1 MPTRQQTHIDKA
13 LTQISVGYFQDA
25 SIYIADKVFPTIPVM
40 KQSDRYFMYKKEDWF
55 RDDAEERG
63 LGDESAGGDYEID
76 NTPTYFCRKYAYHK
90 DVFEED
96 RVNSDDPLTPDSDAV
111 DFITDKLLLR
121 RECQWASTYFKTGV
135 WSTDW
140 VGAAADNASAKQM
153 KYWSDSTSDPIG
165 DIKKRCTDIQETT
178 GKRPN
183 TLVIGQRVFDALSE
197 HPDVLDRIK
206 YTETGV
212 VTTSLLAS
220 LFNVERVLIAGAIK
234 NTAEKGQT
242 ASMEF
247 IFGKNALLCYVEK
260 RPGLKKASAG
270 YIFVW
275 KGLLGAN
282 SFGARILRIPIPL
295 RGEGAERIEGE
306 QAYDMKVVAA
316 DLGIF
321 FSGVVQ

>member
-1 MPTRQQTHIDKA
+1 MPTRQQSHIDKA
-13 LTQISVGYFQDA
+13 LTQISVGFFQDA
-25 SIYIADKVFPTIPVM
+25 SAYIANQVFPAIPVV
-40 KQSDRYFMYKKEDWF
+40 KQSDRYFAYKKEDWF
-55 RDDAEERG
+55 RDDADERA
-63 LGDESAGGDYEID
+63 LGEESAGGDYDID

-96 RVNSDDPLTPDSDAV
+96 RTNVDDPLTPDQDAV
-111 DFITDKLLLR
+111 DFVTDKLLLR
-121 RECQWASTYFKTGV
+121 REVQWAATYFKTGV
-135 WSTDW
+135 WGADW
-140 VGAAADNASAKQM
+140 TGGASANNSTKVV
-153 KYWSDSTSDPIG
+153 KYWDDITSDPVG
-165 DIKKRCTDIQETT
+165 DIKGRCTDIQEAT

-212 VTTSLLAS
+212 VTISLLAS

-234 NTAEKGQT
+234 NSAAKGQT
-242 ASMEF
+242 ATMEF

-270 YIFVW
+270 YIFTW
-275 KGLLGAN
+275 TGLLGSN
-282 SFGARILRIPIPL
+282 SFGARISRIPIPL

-306 QAYDMKVVAA
+306 QAFDMKVVAA
-316 DLGIF
+316 DLGLF